1 MAVNLAQPTP
11 RPLPAAASASATAGG
26 AARRVLDLVG
36 ASVLLLLALPLL
48 LLGALAVL
56 IGSGRPV
63 LFGHR
68 RIGRDGRTFRCWKL
82 RTMTH
87 GAELWLASDP
97 LLRERHAASGFKLPI
112 HEDPRITP
120 VGRWLRRTHIDELPQ
135 LANVLAGSMSL
146 VGPRPIV
153 ERELAHY
160 GDAAAELLSTRP
172 GIFGAW
178 TCRGRERPP
187 YPERARLELA
197 YVRTRSLRGDLAILL
212 RSVPVV
218 LRGQES

>member
-1 MAVNLAQPTP
+1 MAVNLARPTP
-11 RPLPAAASASATAGG
+11 RPIPATPVDGAGRRAADLIGAT
-26 AARRVLDLVG
+26 
-36 ASVLLLLALPLL
+36 LLLVLALPLL
-48 LLGALAVL
+48 MAGALAVL
-56 IGSGRPV
+56 IGSGRPIF
-63 LFGHR
+63 FGHR
-68 RIGRDGRTFRCWKL
+68 RIGKDGREFRCWKL
-82 RTMTH
+82 RTMTA
-87 GAELWLASDP
+87 GAELWLAADP
-97 LLRERHAASGFKLPI
+97 RLRERHASNGFKLPLRD
-112 HEDPRITP
+112 DPRITR

-135 LANVLAGSMSL
+135 LANVLGGTMSL

-160 GDAAAELLSTRP
+160 GEAAQELLSTRP

-178 TCRGRERPP
+178 TCRGRERPS

-197 YVRTRSLRGDLAILL
+197 YVRTRTVRGDLAILL